1 MNIYMNIWAILG
13 IEMTDDT
20 AVIKGAYARK
30 LKVCHP
36 EDDPEGFQRLR
47 EAYEAAIKFAKAK
60 VRFAGVPETAGAS
73 EEAGASAVV
82 RQHAVQ
88 DRPVAVSKLDTE
100 EFLSQM
106 QSLYDDF
113 YARIEIDNWRKILQM
128 DLLWDM
134 STKEILRPAVLRF
147 FMEHPVLPQGVWQLM
162 DSEFQWSDSSIL
174 LRKEFEAALLIL
186 QSELDPKW
194 DLPFSKFHKG
204 EIALGEPGLAQ
215 QEEQKNYQIDFSLF
229 AQCRR
234 SLRDAIIED
243 NYVKARGYYVKAVS
257 VFEND
262 PDIYRIYF
270 EYLDSQLSDGKIM
283 PDKDMYLEIINRLI
297 EYYPDKRIYLIKRA
311 DMCLSRGLY
320 EAAIQEYKVLLDMF
334 PYNLEIPFHLSDAYG
349 KIGNNGQKR
358 RYLRLISN
366 KYFQIQERVKQNM
379 DWPADSIGAEV
390 QFEANRRVIV
400 QTQSISR
407 EITQKLLYKIAL
419 IIFITIFI
427 LTVFLGIKAAVS
439 KPKPSKLEQ
448 DYAFIQA
455 LEKEP
460 EIFGYK
466 TDS

>member
-1 MNIYMNIWAILG
+1 MNIWAILG

-20 AVIKGAYARK
+20 SAIKGAYARK
-30 LKVCHP
+30 LKACHP

-60 VRFAGVPETAGAS
+60 VKFAGAPEAARAS
-73 EEAGASAVV
+73 VV
-82 RQHAVQ
+82 IRQRDAQ
-88 DRPVAVSKLDTE
+88 DRTMPASKLDTE
-100 EFLSQM
+100 KFWCQM

-113 YARIEIDNWRKILQM
+113 YARIEIDNWSKILQM
-128 DLLWDM
+128 DLLWNM
-134 STKEILRPAVLRF
+134 KTKEDLRPVVLRF

-174 LRKEFEAALLIL
+174 LHKEFEAALLIL

-194 DLPFSKFHKG
+194 DLSFSKFHKG
-204 EIALGEPGLAQ
+204 EIAAGEPGLAQ
-215 QEEQKNYQIDFSLF
+215 PEEQKHYQIDFSLF

-243 NYVKARGYYVKAVS
+243 NYVKARSYYVKAVS

-270 EYLDSQLSDGKIM
+270 EYLDKQLSEGKIM
-283 PDKDMYLEIINRLI
+283 SEKDMYSKIINKLI
-297 EYYPDKRIYLIKRA
+297 EFYPDEHIYLIKRA

-349 KIGNNGQKR
+349 KTGNNGQKR

-366 KYFQIQERVKQNM
+366 KYFEIQERLKQNI
-379 DWPADSIGAEV
+379 DRPSEIIGAEE

-400 QTQSISR
+400 QTQSISA
-407 EITQKLLYKIAL
+407 EITRKLLYKIAL
-419 IIFITIFI
+419 IIFVTLLI
-427 LTVFLGIKAAVS
+427 LTVFLGIKKAVS
-439 KPKPSKLEQ
+439 KRSPSKLEQ
-448 DYAFIQA
+448 DYAFMQA
-455 LEKEP
+455 LSEAP
-460 EIFGYK
+460 EIFGSK
-466 TDS
+466 VGS